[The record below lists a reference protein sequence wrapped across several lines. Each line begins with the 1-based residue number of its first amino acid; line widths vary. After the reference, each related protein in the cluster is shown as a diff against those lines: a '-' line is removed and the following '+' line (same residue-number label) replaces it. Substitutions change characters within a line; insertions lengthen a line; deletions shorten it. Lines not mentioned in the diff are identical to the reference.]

1 MKKIL
6 IILSLLLLAGCAGLS
21 PAPEASPTPLESSDI
36 PTGWEAQEE
45 RFCAILE
52 EEGLTSYTLLDSSQM
67 SREVLENRD
76 GAVLIE
82 RCIGVAEDAEGNGRV
97 LNAKDPG
104 FDYVSY
110 RGLEIPWSPGD
121 TFVTYFIYNPFNN
134 YISHQILYLVLFS
147 FNILVI
153 YYHFLSFMSSFFH
166 TLNEFYEM

>member
-1 MKKIL
+1 MKKVFV
-6 IILSLLLLAGCAGLS
+6 ILSLLLLAGCAGLS
-21 PAPEASPTPLESSDI
+21 PAPEASSPLWESSAI
-36 PTGWEAQEE
+36 PDGWEAQEE

-67 SREVLENRD
+67 SQEVLENRD
-76 GAVLIE
+76 GVLLIE

-134 YISHQILYLVLFS
+134 YIDDIIARFDFPL
-147 FNILVI
+147 
-153 YYHFLSFMSSFFH
+153 
-166 TLNEFYEM
+166 EA